1 MPSQIRVDR
10 IAERIREELAE
21 LFLYELK
28 DPRITG
34 TYVTDV
40 TVDRELSHANIYVS
54 ALEGIERQ
62 EEILTGLNSAKE
74 FIRRYLA
81 KQINLRSF
89 PNIRFHWDA
98 TPEKADK
105 IEKLLA
111 AIRTDLPEEE
121 IDQDDEDSTPSDEHE
136 STNTR

>member
-1 MPSQIRVDR
+1 MPSQIRVER
-10 IAERIREELAE
+10 IADRIREELAE
-21 LFLYELK
+21 LFLYKLK
-28 DPRITG
+28 DPRTIG

-40 TVDRELSHANIYVS
+40 TVDRELSYANIYVS
-54 ALEGIERQ
+54 ALEGTERQ

-98 TPEKADK
+98 TPENADK

-111 AIRTDLPEEE
+111 SIRADLPEEE
-121 IDQDDEDSTPSDEHE
+121 INQDDEDTASSDEHE
-136 STNTR
+136 STNSR